1 MFRLCRGG
9 SLCFFLVCL
18 ILQDFFDRLL
28 LGRLFAFLCAGCGF
42 PYPVADVPQLLQ
54 ILLYLGQRY
63 FQLCDFAEKFFLL
76 LLQLLLG
83 AVLIVR
89 VLGKV
94 GGGFRIPGNLRVF
107 LFEFLLCFLEK
118 YLLVLLID
126 RLTFLAVCPAGK
138 NPVNHF
144 AAGFLWLHLIAV
156 IGG

>member
-1 MFRLCRGG
+1 MFRLRRGG

-18 ILQDFFDRLL
+18 ILQDFFDRLF
-28 LGRLFAFLCAGCGF
+28 LGRLFAFFCAGGGF

-54 ILLYLGQRY
+54 ILLYLGQRC
-63 FQLCDFAEKFFLL
+63 FQLCDFFQKFFLL
-76 LLQLLLG
+76 LLQFLLG
-83 AVLIVR
+83 TVLIVR

-107 LFEFLLCFLEK
+107 LFEFLLCFLKK

-156 IGG
+156 ICG

>member
-1 MFRLCRGG
+1 MFLLCRGG
-9 SLCFFLVCL
+9 SLCFFLVSL
-18 ILQDFFDRLL
+18 ILQDFFDGLL

-63 FQLCDFAEKFFLL
+63 FQLCDFAKKRFQL

-83 AVLIVR
+83 TVLIVR

-94 GGGFRIPGNLRVF
+94 GGGFLIPGNLRVF

-144 AAGFLWLHLIAV
+144 AAGFLWLHLTAV
-156 IGG
+156 ICG